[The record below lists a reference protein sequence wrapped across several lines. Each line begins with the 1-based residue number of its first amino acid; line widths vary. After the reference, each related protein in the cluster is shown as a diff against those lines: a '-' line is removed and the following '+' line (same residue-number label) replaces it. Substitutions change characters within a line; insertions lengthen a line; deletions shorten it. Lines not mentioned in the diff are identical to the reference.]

1 MVCTRDNN
9 GMRHKLSLKK
19 DVLQLYNLSF
29 FSNFNLLHIQ
39 ICLPELLLYIFLS
52 ILSHLGNVW
61 QHILHQFLCCPTP
74 KELAE
79 GTSLHYNTYSRAD
92 CLTASAGARWLF
104 LIRLEMSISGA
115 PNFNLQG
122 FNPTSHNQSH
132 HFLNILTNQQRD
144 NPKAWIM
151 VQKSP
156 EQQGDKKVP
165 ALSE

>member
-1 MVCTRDNN
+1 MGWDI
-9 GMRHKLSLKK
+9 SLAWKK
-19 DVLQLYNLSF
+19 RCSTTLHLIFFQQLQSPTKYP
-29 FSNFNLLHIQ
+29 NLLARVV
-39 ICLPELLLYIFLS
+39 IFSWAFLA
-52 ILSHLGNVW
+52 ILGMSDT
-61 QHILHQFLCCPTP
+61 HILHQFLCCPTP

-104 LIRLEMSISGA
+104 LMRKCQYAGHQT
-115 PNFNLQG
+115 FNLQG
-122 FNPTSHNQSH
+122 FDPTSHNQSH

-151 VQKSP
+151 VQTSP